1 MPVVHRS
8 EIERRLVLP
17 VHHAESL
24 VITPLLQKSEVL
36 GKGSDT
42 DAVDLRLGTFFL
54 LPQVPP
60 QPFFFPSRT
69 LAKSTHFRVHVP
81 LGSYLVVPAHQTVL
95 GSTLE
100 FVKLPYDL
108 AGQIL
113 TKSSIARTFMVI
125 ETAPWIHP
133 EYRGVLTLEIA
144 NVSNTPLL
152 LYPGRLIGQLILMRL
167 SPRGKPRRKIAGT
180 YLAPVYPEAPRFK
193 DPQEDL
199 AEIGVPRDDFK
210 FPGEEWLKRYHETQE
225 QPTDRTP
232 KARSRARHRRRY

>member
-1 MPVVHRS
+1 MPVIHRS
-8 EIERRLVLP
+8 EIQRRLGLAISNP
-17 VHHAESL
+17 QSL
-24 VITPLLQKSEVL
+24 VITPLLQKGEVF
-36 GKGSDT
+36 GSRADT

-60 QPFFFPSRT
+60 QPFFFPSRS

-95 GSTLE
+95 GSTME

-108 AGQIL
+108 SGQIL

-152 LYPGRLIGQLILMRL
+152 LYPGRLIGQLILLKL
-167 SPRGKPRRKIAGT
+167 SPVGKPKAKLSGT
-180 YLAPVYPEAPRFK
+180 YLAPVYPEAPQFK

-199 AEIGVPRDDFK
+199 AEIGVPLVDFK
-210 FPGEEWLKRYHETQE
+210 YPGQEWLERYR
-225 QPTDRTP
+225 QPKPRI
-232 KARSRARHRRRY
+232 K

>member
-8 EIERRLVLP
+8 EIQRRLALSITDP
-17 VHHAESL
+17 KSL
-24 VITPLLQKSEVL
+24 VITPLLRKDEVL
-36 GKGSDT
+36 GRGSDT

-60 QPFFFPSRT
+60 QPFFFPSRS

-81 LGSYLVVPAHQTVL
+81 LGGYLVVPAHQTVL
-95 GSTLE
+95 GATLE

-108 AGQIL
+108 SGQIL
-113 TKSSIARTFMVI
+113 TKSTIARTFMVI

-152 LYPGRLIGQLILMRL
+152 LYPGRLIGQLILLRL
-167 SPRGKPRRKIAGT
+167 SPRERPKQRLAGT
-180 YLAPVYPEAPRFK
+180 YLAPVYPEAPLFK

-199 AEIGVPRDDFK
+199 AEIGVPADDFK
-210 FPGEEWLKRYHETQE
+210 FPFEEWVERYKQGREKPGGRKTNE
-225 QPTDRTP
+225 
-232 KARSRARHRRRY
+232 KSRARTY